1 MNYERPILVNFS
13 GLSNSQGA
21 CMNGSNPAYGICTC
35 NTGASAANS
44 QGAGC
49 NDGCTAANHCN
60 NGTDAGFQG
69 KPQGC
74 KNGAGARDVAAMDGT
89 GCITGYGVT
98 TTPGSNGI
106 GGCMTGGGAM
116 GCNSGA
122 NRILPSC
129 VSGVTDA

>member
-1 MNYERPILVNFS
+1 MKYEIPRVANLCGFS
-13 GLSNSQGA
+13 QTQAA
-21 CMNGSNPAYGICTC
+21 CMNGSNPVYGVCSC
-35 NTGASAANS
+35 STGASAANS

-74 KNGAGARDVAAMDGT
+74 SNGVGARDIAAGNGG
-89 GCITGYGVT
+89 GCTTGYGVT

-106 GGCMTGGGAM
+106 GGCLSGGGAM
-116 GCNSGA
+116 GCSSGA

-129 VSGVTDA
+129 VSGVGDA